1 MARPRNTHSRRL
13 AIMLKESEFENLQ
26 KLADQRGVFKA
37 EVLRDLLNKE
47 VARLKRNKQWGVVD
61 DGEAETD

>member
-26 KLADQRGVFKA
+26 MLADQRGAFMA
-37 EVLRDLLNKE
+37 EILRDLLNKE